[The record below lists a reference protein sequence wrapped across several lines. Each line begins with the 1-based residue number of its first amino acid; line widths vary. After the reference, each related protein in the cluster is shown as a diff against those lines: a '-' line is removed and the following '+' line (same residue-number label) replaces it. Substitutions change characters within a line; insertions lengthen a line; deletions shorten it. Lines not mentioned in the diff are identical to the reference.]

1 MALMV
6 LRYVSFSPIVSRTIA
21 MKSYYLSKAV
31 SASIEEIICCDFK
44 SIHGI
49 YYIYSLMYVEPSLHF
64 RGKANLVMEG
74 SLLDAHLYSVCKYSL
89 QGCMCSVEVLACSF
103 LLMLFLF
110 LVCILK

>member
-1 MALMV
+1 
-6 LRYVSFSPIVSRTIA
+6 

-31 SASIEEIICCDFK
+31 STSIEETRCCDFK

-49 YYIYSLMYVEPSLHF
+49 YYIYSLMYVESSLHF
-64 RGKANLVMEG
+64 RGKTNLVMEG

-103 LLMLFLF
+103 LLMLFLY